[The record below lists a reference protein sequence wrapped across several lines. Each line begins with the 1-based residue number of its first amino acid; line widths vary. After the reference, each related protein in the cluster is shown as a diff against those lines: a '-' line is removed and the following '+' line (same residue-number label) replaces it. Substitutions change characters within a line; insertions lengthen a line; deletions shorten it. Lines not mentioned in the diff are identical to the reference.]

1 FEEQLFATDEGKS
14 VGLSYFKRRGFRE
27 ETMRKF
33 GLGFAPNVR
42 DAFTKTALAAGYK
55 QEQLE
60 KLGLSKYKRDFF
72 YDRVMFTIHNLS
84 GKPIAFAGRILKKDV
99 KAPKYVNS
107 PETEIYHKSD
117 VLYGMFQAK
126 QSIRKLDNVYLVEGY
141 TDVISLHQNGVENVV
156 ASSGTSLTAG
166 QVSLIKRF
174 TQNVTLLYDGDKA
187 GIKAALRGVDILLD
201 QDMSVRCVLLP
212 DGEDPDSY
220 LQAVG
225 STAFQDYLD
234 QEKQDFLLFKA
245 QLLLEDAAN
254 DLGGKTAVI
263 QNLSESLARI
273 NQPLKRSEYI
283 KQLAER
289 LDIQENLLV
298 GQINKAVSAR
308 QKQLHQEQQ
317 RKKWREEREHK
328 REVANKA
335 PLPDAPPPQGN
346 ADFPTEQ
353 PPWVEE
359 AAASGFTDAAP
370 PFDAPTSEEELA
382 IGHTFQERYLAILLM
397 RDGAKI
403 YSETPATSVAQFLL
417 VNVLDVI
424 EDFDSLLYRQ
434 IVEETQRYLSEKK
447 EPPPIDHFLQHEDK
461 RIRQLAID
469 CCVSRYETSPNW
481 VKRYGKYLSQKVPEE
496 NQIADSEK
504 FIRIFRQE
512 KIHRKIE
519 ENKRRLKELQQ
530 QNAAADQ
537 IILHMKLHQKLIKLR
552 QDVIDPVGVKIV
564 PPRHF

>member
-1 FEEQLFATDEGKS
+1 
-14 VGLSYFKRRGFRE
+14 
-27 ETMRKF
+27 M
-33 GLGFAPNVR
+33 
-42 DAFTKTALAAGYK
+42 
-55 QEQLE
+55 
-60 KLGLSKYKRDFF
+60 
-72 YDRVMFTIHNLS
+72 
-84 GKPIAFAGRILKKDV
+84 
-99 KAPKYVNS
+99 
-107 PETEIYHKSD
+107 
-117 VLYGMFQAK
+117 
-126 QSIRKLDNVYLVEGY
+126 
-141 TDVISLHQNGVENVV
+141 
-156 ASSGTSLTAG
+156 
-166 QVSLIKRF
+166 
-174 TQNVTLLYDGDKA
+174 
-187 GIKAALRGVDILLD
+187 
-201 QDMSVRCVLLP
+201 
-212 DGEDPDSY
+212 
-220 LQAVG
+220 
-225 STAFQDYLD
+225 
-234 QEKQDFLLFKA
+234 
-245 QLLLEDAAN
+245 
-254 DLGGKTAVI
+254 
-263 QNLSESLARI
+263 
-273 NQPLKRSEYI
+273 
-283 KQLAER
+283 
-289 LDIQENLLV
+289 
-298 GQINKAVSAR
+298 
-308 QKQLHQEQQ
+308 
-317 RKKWREEREHK
+317 
-328 REVANKA
+328 
-335 PLPDAPPPQGN
+335 
-346 ADFPTEQ
+346 
-353 PPWVEE
+353 
-359 AAASGFTDAAP
+359 
-370 PFDAPTSEEELA
+370 A

-469 CCVSRYETSPNW
+469 CSVSRYETSPNW